1 MAIIIWLVIGAVIG
15 FITGIVVHAA
25 PKRRLVYVVLGIVG
39 AVGGGA
45 VVRGDRDP
53 FDSTALIVAGL
64 SAIILLGVVN
74 LFRRS
79 PAG

>member
-15 FITGIVVHAA
+15 FVAGIVVHAA
-25 PKRRLVYVVLGIVG
+25 PPRRLVYVVLGIAG
-39 AVGGGA
+39 AIGGGA
-45 VVRGDRDP
+45 IVPGERDP
-53 FDSTALIVAGL
+53 LDSTALIVAGF
-64 SAIILLGVVN
+64 AAVILLGIVN